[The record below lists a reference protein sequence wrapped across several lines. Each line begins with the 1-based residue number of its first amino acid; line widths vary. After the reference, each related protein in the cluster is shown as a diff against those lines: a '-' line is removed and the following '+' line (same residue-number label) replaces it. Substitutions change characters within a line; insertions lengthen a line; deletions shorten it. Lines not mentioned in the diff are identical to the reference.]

1 MSKFNISMKF
11 HISKCGPDDINAT
24 NCRDFEKFKKEE
36 ELRRQLNLTE
46 EFQDYEGVI
55 THE

>member
-24 NCRDFEKFKKEE
+24 NCRDFEKLKKEE